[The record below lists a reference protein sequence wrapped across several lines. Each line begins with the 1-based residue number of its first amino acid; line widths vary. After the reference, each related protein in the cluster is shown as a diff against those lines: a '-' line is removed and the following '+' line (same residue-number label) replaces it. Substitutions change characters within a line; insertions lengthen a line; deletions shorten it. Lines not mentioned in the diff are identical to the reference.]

1 MIGVHGFKLPFYPG
15 DTLLLSYAKDPRVER
30 LFKDPATRPDVLH
43 CSSPGALIWTAC
55 GLSDKYKVPLVQSY
69 HTHIPHYIP
78 RYTWAGLV
86 KPMWDFIRYWTG
98 KSDLTM
104 VTSSILQDELRGEGC
119 PRLQVWQKGVD
130 TVAFNPTF
138 RSEEMHDRLCGGR
151 PGKVIGCVGRL
162 GAEKNLKALKTILE
176 GCPEGTNLALI
187 GDGPERAAL
196 EEHFEGTNTTFTGM
210 LLGDDLAAAYASLDV
225 FVMPSESETLGFVV
239 MEAMASGVPVVAVRA
254 GGLQDILT
262 NTPEVGQLYPSNDY
276 AEAAR
281 LTTEL
286 LTDEKEWTRQ
296 RGTCRD
302 AVEEWSWM
310 ASNRKLRDAQ
320 YPMATRRFDRNQ
332 RIRIFVDLV
341 ASRRRAAEAIGLLM
355 ESQWFAQGA
364 SFLLAVGAL
373 ASARLALGDA
383 SVVPEGGVGLLGAIQ
398 NAARATGPFA
408 PAVMASAIAFA
419 SRAAFVPT
427 QPLFALSGLMFGAT
441 EGAVI
446 SLVGALEAAAIA
458 FAFIRQQG
466 VGRVANVLA
475 GTVGIGAFA
484 STGPRSDSARRTR
497 RRGRHSRGATSQ
509 THALPPRAPRAV
521 HRRQL
526 PPRPLQSVHGDV
538 RRVHDHR
545 IGAVV
550 RVLRAGRVGWERAGG
565 GRGGGGRR
573 EVGRGG
579 RGRLLRHRAER
590 GVRVEGV
597 EVSRRRE
604 TGGHRERVHHRV
616 VERVEAKRGSEG
628 AKAARVRKLYLSS
641 TNRAVAA
648 KAVSLRVSI
657 SAPIFSRRLRTRRR
671 TSPGDDWSVDSFPSR
686 VARSRTS
693 ERAREVRRRLSRRSH
708 VSRVSPR
715 PELRVPRVSR
725 APIASSRSSAPQS
738 WEDAPRVTG
747 RLEQSATPRDATPRE
762 ARTTRWYPF
771 HHWTTRRDK
780 TLGNTPPPRVRV
792 SGAASP
798 STRSRATSRLRFVS
812 ETLFVR
818 FRRVSP
824 SEPFA
829 IDVRRPV
836 AGRARSRRVLGRS
849 IGRSRVGARVE
860 TARDL
865 LAIRR
870 LPRPR
875 RVACARP
882 PRGRTPPRSV
892 RGRPVAPPIDAV
904 EVVDGEGAET
914 LHDGHGRL
922 FEGRV
927 ESGAE
932 RREVRLRAVFLGG
945 GGVRSGPKTCVE
957 GHGRGRLGRV
967 VVRARGRARGED
979 ARGRA
984 GGGRMR

>member
-1 MIGVHGFKLPFYPG
+1 MMAMATYALATRAPLVASHGDTRVPRGVVSARAFPSRSVGSNARATIRSIRERGRGGLTVTRGPAPAAAASAPAEGTAPLAESVREKRRVCIFVEPSPFSHVSGMKNRFLRLIENLTELGDDVVVVTPDRNPPDEYAGAKVIGVHGFKLPFYPG

-55 GLSDKYKVPLVQSY
+55 GLSEKYKVPLVQSY

-130 TVAFNPTF
+130 TVAFNPKF

-355 ESQWFAQGA
+355 ESQWFVQGA

-419 SRAAFVPT
+419 SLVPFVPT

-475 GTVGIGAFA
+475 GTGGIGA
-484 STGPRSDSARRTR
+484 PARRLVRDQIR
-497 RRGRHSRGATSQ
+497 RAE
-509 THALPPRAPRAV
+509 RAV
-521 HRRQL
+521 EDAT
-526 PPRPLQSVHGDV
+526 P
-538 RRVHDHR
+538 
-545 IGAVV
+545 A
-550 RVLRAGRVGWERAGG
+550 
-565 GRGGGGRR
+565 
-573 EVGRGG
+573 
-579 RGRLLRHRAER
+579 GRLLRLTLYRLAPHAPFTVANYLL
-590 GVRVEGV
+590 GLSK
-597 EVSRRRE
+597 VSMA
-604 TGGHRERVHHRV
+604 TFVASTAIGLAPWCAFYALVGSAGNALVAGAAAADA
-616 VERVEAKRGSEG
+616 AKW
-628 AKAARVRKLYLSS
+628 
-641 TNRAVAA
+641 VAA
-648 KAVSLRVSI
+648 GADVFFVIALSAVFAWKA
-657 SAPIFSRRLRTRRR
+657 
-671 TSPGDDWSVDSFPSR
+671 WKYHVD
-686 VARSRTS
+686 AKQ
-693 ERAREVRRRLSRRSH
+693 A
-708 VSRVSPR
+708 
-715 PELRVPRVSR
+715 
-725 APIASSRSSAPQS
+725 AIAS
-738 WEDAPRVTG
+738 G
-747 RLEQSATPRDATPRE
+747 
-762 ARTTRWYPF
+762 
-771 HHWTTRRDK
+771 
-780 TLGNTPPPRVRV
+780 
-792 SGAASP
+792 
-798 STRSRATSRLRFVS
+798 
-812 ETLFVR
+812 
-818 FRRVSP
+818 
-824 SEPFA
+824 
-829 IDVRRPV
+829 
-836 AGRARSRRVLGRS
+836 S
-849 IGRSRVGARVE
+849 I
-860 TARDL
+860 TA
-865 LAIRR
+865 
-870 LPRPR
+870 
-875 RVACARP
+875 
-882 PRGRTPPRSV
+882 
-892 RGRPVAPPIDAV
+892 
-904 EVVDGEGAET
+904 
-914 LHDGHGRL
+914 
-922 FEGRV
+922 
-927 ESGAE
+927 
-932 RREVRLRAVFLGG
+932 
-945 GGVRSGPKTCVE
+945 
-957 GHGRGRLGRV
+957 
-967 VVRARGRARGED
+967 
-979 ARGRA
+979 
-984 GGGRMR
+984 

>member
-1 MIGVHGFKLPFYPG
+1 M
-15 DTLLLSYAKDPRVER
+15 
-30 LFKDPATRPDVLH
+30 
-43 CSSPGALIWTAC
+43 
-55 GLSDKYKVPLVQSY
+55 QSY

-419 SRAAFVPT
+419 SLVPFVPT

-475 GTVGIGAFA
+475 GTVGIGA
-484 STGPRSDSARRTR
+484 PARRLVRDQIR
-497 RRGRHSRGATSQ
+497 RAE
-509 THALPPRAPRAV
+509 RAV
-521 HRRQL
+521 EDAT
-526 PPRPLQSVHGDV
+526 P
-538 RRVHDHR
+538 
-545 IGAVV
+545 A
-550 RVLRAGRVGWERAGG
+550 
-565 GRGGGGRR
+565 
-573 EVGRGG
+573 
-579 RGRLLRHRAER
+579 GRLLRLTLYRLAPHAPFTVANYLL
-590 GVRVEGV
+590 GLSK
-597 EVSRRRE
+597 VSMA
-604 TGGHRERVHHRV
+604 TFVASTTIGLAPWCAFYALVGSAGNALVAGAAAADA
-616 VERVEAKRGSEG
+616 AKW
-628 AKAARVRKLYLSS
+628 
-641 TNRAVAA
+641 VAA
-648 KAVSLRVSI
+648 GADVFFVIALSAVFAWKA
-657 SAPIFSRRLRTRRR
+657 
-671 TSPGDDWSVDSFPSR
+671 WKYHVD
-686 VARSRTS
+686 AKL
-693 ERAREVRRRLSRRSH
+693 A
-708 VSRVSPR
+708 
-715 PELRVPRVSR
+715 
-725 APIASSRSSAPQS
+725 AIAS
-738 WEDAPRVTG
+738 G
-747 RLEQSATPRDATPRE
+747 
-762 ARTTRWYPF
+762 
-771 HHWTTRRDK
+771 
-780 TLGNTPPPRVRV
+780 
-792 SGAASP
+792 
-798 STRSRATSRLRFVS
+798 
-812 ETLFVR
+812 
-818 FRRVSP
+818 
-824 SEPFA
+824 
-829 IDVRRPV
+829 
-836 AGRARSRRVLGRS
+836 S
-849 IGRSRVGARVE
+849 I
-860 TARDL
+860 TA
-865 LAIRR
+865 
-870 LPRPR
+870 
-875 RVACARP
+875 
-882 PRGRTPPRSV
+882 
-892 RGRPVAPPIDAV
+892 
-904 EVVDGEGAET
+904 
-914 LHDGHGRL
+914 
-922 FEGRV
+922 
-927 ESGAE
+927 
-932 RREVRLRAVFLGG
+932 
-945 GGVRSGPKTCVE
+945 
-957 GHGRGRLGRV
+957 
-967 VVRARGRARGED
+967 
-979 ARGRA
+979 
-984 GGGRMR
+984 

>member
-1 MIGVHGFKLPFYPG
+1 
-15 DTLLLSYAKDPRVER
+15 
-30 LFKDPATRPDVLH
+30 
-43 CSSPGALIWTAC
+43 
-55 GLSDKYKVPLVQSY
+55 
-69 HTHIPHYIP
+69 
-78 RYTWAGLV
+78 
-86 KPMWDFIRYWTG
+86 MWDFIRYWTG

-355 ESQWFAQGA
+355 ESQWFVQGA

-419 SRAAFVPT
+419 SLVPFVPT

-475 GTVGIGAFA
+475 GTVGIGAPA
-484 STGPRSDSARRTR
+484 RRLVRDQIRRRTR

-538 RRVHDHR
+538 RRVHDPSDWR
-545 IGAVV
+545 RCAFLALVGSAGNALVAGAAAADAAKWVA
-550 RVLRAGRVGWERAGG
+550 AGADVFFVIALSAVFAWKAWKYH
-565 GRGGGGRR
+565 
-573 EVGRGG
+573 VD
-579 RGRLLRHRAER
+579 AKQAAIA
-590 GVRVEGV
+590 
-597 EVSRRRE
+597 
-604 TGGHRERVHHRV
+604 ERVHHRV

-671 TSPGDDWSVDSFPSR
+671 TSP
-686 VARSRTS
+686 
-693 ERAREVRRRLSRRSH
+693 EM
-708 VSRVSPR
+708 
-715 PELRVPRVSR
+715 
-725 APIASSRSSAPQS
+725 
-738 WEDAPRVTG
+738 TG
-747 RLEQSATPRDATPRE
+747 R
-762 ARTTRWYPF
+762 
-771 HHWTTRRDK
+771 
-780 TLGNTPPPRVRV
+780 
-792 SGAASP
+792 
-798 STRSRATSRLRFVS
+798 STRSRRASLARAPRNEHAKFGVVSRVAPTSRASR
-812 ETLFVR
+812 
-818 FRRVSP
+818 
-824 SEPFA
+824 
-829 IDVRRPV
+829 
-836 AGRARSRRVLGRS
+836 RARTSSSASFARANRIFTLIGATIMGGRP
-849 IGRSRVGARVE
+849 ARNG
-860 TARDL
+860 TARTVGDS
-865 LAIRR
+865 ARR
-870 LPRPR
+870 D
-875 RVACARP
+875 AAR
-882 PRGRTPPRSV
+882 S
-892 RGRPVAPPIDAV
+892 AHDAV
-904 EVVDGEGAET
+904 VSLPPLDNAT
-914 LHDGHGRL
+914 R
-922 FEGRV
+922 
-927 ESGAE
+927 
-932 RREVRLRAVFLGG
+932 
-945 GGVRSGPKTCVE
+945 
-957 GHGRGRLGRV
+957 
-967 VVRARGRARGED
+967 
-979 ARGRA
+979 
-984 GGGRMR
+984 